1 MASLS
6 ETLARSLRAERARR
20 GWTQGELAEY
30 LGWTRATVS
39 AVESGR
45 RRLAVDD
52 VPAIC
57 SVFQLGLADMLDGLD
72 DDLRRA
78 LDV

>member
-1 MASLS
+1 MSTLS
-6 ETLARSLRAERARR
+6 VTLARSMRAERARR
-20 GWTQGELAEY
+20 GWSQDELASY
-30 LGWTRATVS
+30 LGWSRATVS
-39 AVESGR
+39 SIESGR

-52 VPAIC
+52 IPALC
-57 SVFQLGLADMLDGLD
+57 AVFNLGLADLLDGLD